1 MIPQFA
7 VLTNVKRLREDKTLE
22 ALQRARREVKAA
34 EEKLAQLE
42 AEVATSA
49 RTLPERVAAVY
60 ADILG
65 QVTDMAGLDEVK
77 ERELELERR
86 HLRLID
92 RRDRAEHV
100 LEKKKEAAAEAAVRY
115 NAARRQ
121 HEKYRDMLADMRRE
135 AAEEAIAKEETE
147 VEDLFTR
154 PRGLVGTAS

>member
-22 ALQRARREVKAA
+22 ALQKARREVKAA
-34 EEKLAQLE
+34 EEKLAQLDAQI
-42 AEVATSA
+42 AESA
-49 RTLPERVAAVY
+49 RTMPERVAAVY
-60 ADILG
+60 AGILG

-77 ERELELERR
+77 EKELELERT
-86 HLRLID
+86 HLRLVD

-115 NAARRQ
+115 TIARRQ
-121 HEKYRDMLADMRRE
+121 HEKYRDMLADMKRE
-135 AAEEAIAKEETE
+135 AAEEAIANEETE

-154 PRGLVGTAS
+154 PRGLSGMSL